1 MLVFP
6 HCQCMK
12 GGKGYLEIT
21 LRLGFQNIMKG
32 LSMKFFMPRSNTKRE
47 WTEFK
52 IKGEI
57 QNVENIKK

>member
-1 MLVFP
+1 
-6 HCQCMK
+6 
-12 GGKGYLEIT
+12 
-21 LRLGFQNIMKG
+21 MKG

-47 WTEFK
+47 WPEFK

>member
-1 MLVFP
+1 
-6 HCQCMK
+6 
-12 GGKGYLEIT
+12 
-21 LRLGFQNIMKG
+21 MKG